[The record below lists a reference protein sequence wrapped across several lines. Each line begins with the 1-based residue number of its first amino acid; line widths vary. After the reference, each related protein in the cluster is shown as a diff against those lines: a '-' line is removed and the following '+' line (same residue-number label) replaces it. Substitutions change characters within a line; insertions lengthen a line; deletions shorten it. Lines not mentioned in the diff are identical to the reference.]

1 MASSKKS
8 FILTVGRR
16 KSATARVFLKTGEGK
31 FEVNGLPVDSY
42 FGRATSQMIVR
53 QPLALLSALEKY
65 DIAVN
70 VTGGGPA
77 GQAGAVRHG
86 IARALC
92 QADAESRSALKK
104 AGYLT
109 RDPREVE
116 RKKYGHHKARRR
128 PQYSKR

>member
-1 MASSKKS
+1 MATSKKNS
-8 FILTVGRR
+8 IVTVGRR
-16 KSATARVFLKTGEGK
+16 KSATARVFLKAGEGK
-31 FEVNGLPVDSY
+31 FIVNGLPVDDY

-53 QPLALLSALEKY
+53 QPLALLSVLDKF
-65 DIAVN
+65 DVLVN
-70 VTGGGPA
+70 VKGGGPA

-86 IARALC
+86 IARALNA
-92 QADAESRSALKK
+92 ADPAHRPALKK